1 MFITIIIILVT
12 GGEVERVAMNLV
24 DELVAVACVLQCGS
38 GAVKSVSEAG
48 DSVVQLASD
57 RVHIGTRLSSQP
69 LAQLTRLDQQRVRLI
84 HVMLYIA

>member
-24 DELVAVACVLQCGS
+24 DELVAVARVLQCGS

-57 RVHIGTRLSSQP
+57 RVHIGTRLISQP